1 MKLILLL
8 FATLTFAMDIKL
20 GEKVLLKN
28 FCEEKIII
36 NDNLFKVSCLKPQ
49 DEVISLECIYGKN
62 IICIG
67 EQKNYIL
74 KGKVSTNGFEMEM
87 NSPFFEL
94 IEFEYV
100 K

>member
-1 MKLILLL
+1 MKLFLLL

-28 FCEEKIII
+28 SCEGNMAL
-36 NDNLFKVSCLKPQ
+36 NDNLFKIDCLKPINGI
-49 DEVISLECIYGKN
+49 ISLECIYGKSV
-62 IICIG
+62 ICIS

-74 KGKVSTNGFEMEM
+74 RGAISAFESKIEM
-87 NSPFFEL
+87 RSPYFEL